1 MNHELKIERPFHC
14 HMAIQM
20 RFNDI
25 DMLGHLNN
33 TSYLEMFDLG
43 KNDYFTKVKHGYIEW
58 SKPSLMIVHL
68 DLDFLAQTRFSEHV
82 EVLTQVTRLGD
93 KSVHLVQQLVNVDTG
108 EVKCQCQSVMCN
120 FDPATGI
127 PATIT
132 DEWRHDIAAYEGVES
147 L

>member
-14 HMAIQM
+14 HTAIQM

-93 KSVHLVQQLVNVDTG
+93 KSVHRMQQLVNVDTG

>member
-14 HMAIQM
+14 HTAIQM

-82 EVLTQVTRLGD
+82 EVLAQVTRLGD

>member
-14 HMAIQM
+14 HTAIQM

-120 FDPATGI
+120 FDPAIGI

>member
-14 HMAIQM
+14 HTAIQM

-33 TSYLEMFDLG
+33 TSYPDMFDLG

>member
-14 HMAIQM
+14 HTVIQM

-120 FDPATGI
+120 FDSATGI

>member
-1 MNHELKIERPFHC
+1 
-14 HMAIQM
+14 M

-33 TSYLEMFDLG
+33 SSYLEMFDLG
-43 KNDYFTKVKHGYIEW
+43 KNDYFTKVKNGYIEW

-68 DLDFLAQTRFSEHV
+68 DIDFLAQTLFSEHI
-82 EVLTQVTRLGD
+82 EVLTQVTRLGN

-120 FDPATGI
+120 FDVTTGI

-132 DEWRHDIAAYEGVES
+132 DDWRRAIAAYEGVES

>member
-1 MNHELKIERPFHC
+1 MSKDIATVKHPFRC
-14 HMAIQM
+14 ATAIQM

-43 KNDYFTKVKHGYIEW
+43 KNDYFTKVNQGYIEW
-58 SKPSLMIVHL
+58 SKPSLMIVHMSI
-68 DLDFLAQTRFSEHV
+68 DFMAQTRFSEKV
-82 EVLTQVTRLGD
+82 EVRTQTLHLGD
-93 KSVHLVQQLVNVDTG
+93 KSVHLLQQLVNAETA

-120 FDPATGI
+120 FDVDTGI

-132 DEWRHDIAAYEGVES
+132 QHWRDAIAAFEGRT